1 MKEIW
6 IILNQML
13 ISHTGS
19 GIAVFFDDYSQN
31 KSTRDIKFGW
41 KIGKCTINNS
51 LHFELDWNVVM
62 VLGPKV
68 PKPNEVEGH
77 IIPCTGASW

>member
-19 GIAVFFDDYSQN
+19 GIAVFFDDYSQK
-31 KSTRDIKFGW
+31 KSTRDIKFELE
-41 KIGKCTINNS
+41 IGKHNMNKS
-51 LHFELDWNVVM
+51 LNFELDLNN
-62 VLGPKV
+62 L
-68 PKPNEVEGH
+68 
-77 IIPCTGASW
+77 

>member
-31 KSTRDIKFGW
+31 KSTRDIKFEW
-41 KIGKCTINNS
+41 EIGKHNMNKS
-51 LHFELDWNVVM
+51 LNFELDLNN
-62 VLGPKV
+62 L
-68 PKPNEVEGH
+68 
-77 IIPCTGASW
+77 